1 LAAKYAKDTKSDFSD
16 AENSPQKAQEA
27 QKGSVGRPGGTEMS
41 GKHGHKPFEGHM
53 HDYLAHIKAVEEDL
67 EYYRAKRFE
76 PRIFYLLRRGGVTFY
91 DLLKV
96 RSTLK
101 RKDHFFKIAKPQGQ
115 NIEARVRYLEEWL
128 DEYVKGIALVS
139 ARTVEGMDMVTED
152 NRKERGD
159 YDDFFKIKKKEHQ
172 GNLEERMINVE
183 QDLNDYQELLE
194 VFVQALI
201 KRGWATREDLA
212 ERWKQLHEE
221 LPWAGGV
228 IVAKAWTDP
237 EFKQALLTTG
247 REALREMGVHQGKV
261 GKLVVVENTDIVHN
275 VIVCTLC
282 SCYPYDILG
291 DTPWW
296 YKHESYRTNI
306 VQNPRACVKEMFQ
319 LEIPTSKELQVW
331 DSTSDVR
338 YFVLPQRPEGTEGM
352 SEEELAKLVTVDS
365 LIGAGY
371 ALEPAAQKEAEKL
384 GATPEAPRVRPD

>member
-1 LAAKYAKDTKSDFSD
+1 
-16 AENSPQKAQEA
+16 
-27 QKGSVGRPGGTEMS
+27 MS

-53 HDYLAHIKAVEEDL
+53 HDYMAHIKAVEEDL

-76 PRIFYLLRRGGVTFY
+76 PRIIYLLRRGVVTFY
-91 DLLKV
+91 DLLHV
-96 RSTLK
+96 RGTLK
-101 RKDHFFKIAKPQGQ
+101 KKDHFFRFPKPQGD
-115 NIEARVRYLEEWL
+115 NLEARVRHLEEWL

-159 YDDFFKIKKKEHQ
+159 YDDFFKIKKKEHR
-172 GNLEERMINVE
+172 GNLEERMANLK
-183 QDLNDYQELLE
+183 QDLTDYSELLE

-201 KRGWATREDLA
+201 QRGWATRADL
-212 ERWKQLHEE
+212 EQRWAQLHEE
-221 LPWAGGV
+221 RPWAGGV
-228 IVAKAWTDP
+228 IVAKAWTDSA
-237 EFKQALLTTG
+237 FKQALLSTG

-261 GKLVVVENTDIVHN
+261 GKLVVVENTDRVHN

-296 YKHESYRTNI
+296 YKHESYRTRI
-306 VQNPRACVKEMFQ
+306 VQNPRACIKEMFQ
-319 LEIPTSKELQVW
+319 LEIPADKEVRVW

-338 YFVLPQRPEGTEGM
+338 YFVLPERPAGTDGM
-352 SEEELAKLVTVDS
+352 SEEELSRLVTVDS

-371 ALEPAAQKEAEKL
+371 ALEPEQLRQREAARVE
-384 GATPEAPRVRPD
+384 PESPRVRPD

>member
-1 LAAKYAKDTKSDFSD
+1 
-16 AENSPQKAQEA
+16 
-27 QKGSVGRPGGTEMS
+27 MS

-53 HDYLAHIKAVEEDL
+53 HDYMAHIKAVEEDL

-76 PRIFYLLRRGGVTFY
+76 PRIIYLLRRGVVTFY

-96 RSTLK
+96 RSSLK
-101 RKDHFFKIAKPQGQ
+101 KKDQFFKIAKPQGK
-115 NIEARVRYLEEWL
+115 NIEARVRHLEEWL

-139 ARTVEGMDMVTED
+139 ARAVEGMDMVTED

-159 YDDFFKIKKKEHQ
+159 YDDFFKIKKKEHH
-172 GNLEERMINVE
+172 GNVEERMASLK
-183 QDLNDYQELLE
+183 QDLTDYQELLE

-201 KRGWATREDLA
+201 MRGWATRADL
-212 ERWKQLHEE
+212 EQRWKQLHEE
-221 LPWAGGV
+221 RPWAGGV
-228 IVAKAWTDP
+228 IVARAWSDP
-237 EFKQALLTTG
+237 QFKQALLTTG

-261 GKLVVVENTDIVHN
+261 GKLVVVENTDKVHN

-306 VQNPRACVKEMFQ
+306 VKNPRQCVKEMFQ
-319 LEIPTSKELQVW
+319 LEIPAGKEVRVW

-338 YFVLPQRPEGTEGM
+338 YFVLPERPAGTEGM

-371 ALEPAAQKEAEKL
+371 ALEPAQQRAREAAHIE
-384 GATPEAPRVRPD
+384 PEMPRVRPD

>member
-1 LAAKYAKDTKSDFSD
+1 
-16 AENSPQKAQEA
+16 
-27 QKGSVGRPGGTEMS
+27 MS

-53 HDYLAHIKAVEEDL
+53 HDYLGHIKAVEEDL

-76 PRIFYLLRRGGVTFY
+76 PRIIYLLRRGVVTFY
-91 DLLKV
+91 DLLQV
-96 RSTLK
+96 RGTLK
-101 RKDHFFKIAKPQGQ
+101 KKDHFFKTPKAQGK
-115 NIEARVRYLEEWL
+115 NIEARVRHLEEWL

-159 YDDFFKIKKKEHQ
+159 YDDFFKIKKKEHH
-172 GNLEERMINVE
+172 GGLEERMVNL
-183 QDLNDYQELLE
+183 QKDLTDYQELLE

-201 KRGWATREDLA
+201 KRGWAERADL
-212 ERWKQLHEE
+212 ENRWKVLHEE
-221 LPWAGGV
+221 RPWAGGV
-228 IVAKAWTDP
+228 IVAKAWSDP
-237 EFKQALLTTG
+237 EFKHALLSTG

-261 GKLVVVENTDIVHN
+261 GKLVVVENTDKIHN

-296 YKHESYRTNI
+296 YKHESYRTRI
-306 VQNPRACVKEMFQ
+306 VQNPRACLQEMFG
-319 LEIPTSKELQVW
+319 LEVPVSKEVQVY

-338 YFVLPQRPEGTEGM
+338 YFVLPQRPAGTEGM
-352 SEEELAKLVTVDS
+352 SEGKLAKLVTVDS

-371 ALEPAAQKEAEKL
+371 ALEPAQLRERETAHVE
-384 GATPEAPRVRPD
+384 PEMPRVRPD

>member
-1 LAAKYAKDTKSDFSD
+1 
-16 AENSPQKAQEA
+16 
-27 QKGSVGRPGGTEMS
+27 MS
-41 GKHGHKPFEGHM
+41 GKHDHKPFEGHM
-53 HDYLAHIKAVEEDL
+53 HDFEAHIRAVEEDL

-76 PRIFYLLRRGGVTFY
+76 PRIIYLIRRGVVTFS
-91 DLLKV
+91 DLLKARV
-96 RSTLK
+96 ALK
-101 RKDHFFKIAKPQGQ
+101 RSNQFFRPKRPQGK

-139 ARTVEGMDMVTED
+139 ARAVEAMDMVTED

-159 YDDFFKIKKKEHQ
+159 YDDFFKIKKKEHH
-172 GNLEERMINVE
+172 GALEERMVNVE
-183 QDLNDYQELLE
+183 QDLKDYHELLE

-201 KRGWATREDLA
+201 TRGWSTREQLQQ
-212 ERWKQLHEE
+212 RWQQLHEE
-221 LPWAGGV
+221 RPWAGGV

-237 EFKQALLTTG
+237 AFKQALLSTG

-261 GKLVVVENTDIVHN
+261 GKLVVVENTNKVHN

-296 YKHESYRTNI
+296 YKHESYRTKI
-306 VQNPRACVKEMFQ
+306 VQNPRACVRDMFGLEVPAAKEV
-319 LEIPTSKELQVW
+319 QVY

-338 YFVLPQRPEGTEGM
+338 YFVLPQRPAGTEGM

-371 ALEPAAQKEAEKL
+371 PLEPSQQKEAEKL
-384 GATPEAPRVRPD
+384 GATPEDPRVRPD

>member
-1 LAAKYAKDTKSDFSD
+1 
-16 AENSPQKAQEA
+16 
-27 QKGSVGRPGGTEMS
+27 MS

-76 PRIFYLLRRGGVTFY
+76 PRIIYLLRRGVVTFY

-96 RSTLK
+96 RATLK
-101 RKDHFFKIAKPQGQ
+101 KKDHFFKIGRPQGK
-115 NIEARVRYLEEWL
+115 NIEARVRHLEEWL

-139 ARTVEGMDMVTED
+139 ARAVEGMDMVTED

-159 YDDFFKIKKKEHQ
+159 YDDFFRIKKKEHH
-172 GNLEERMINVE
+172 GALEERMANLE
-183 QDLNDYQELLE
+183 QDLADYQELLE

-201 KRGWATREDLA
+201 KRGWATRTDL
-212 ERWKQLHEE
+212 EQRWKQLHEE
-221 LPWAGGV
+221 RPWAGGV
-228 IVAKAWTDP
+228 IVAKAWNDP

-261 GKLVVVENTDIVHN
+261 GKLVVVENTDRVHN

-296 YKHESYRTNI
+296 YKHESYRTSI
-306 VQNPRACVKEMFQ
+306 VQNPRQCIKEMFR
-319 LEIPTSKELQVW
+319 LEIPPEKEVRVW

-338 YFVLPQRPEGTEGM
+338 YFVLPKRPAGTENM
-352 SEEELAKLVTVDS
+352 SEEELAALVTVDS

-371 ALEPAAQKEAEKL
+371 ALEPAQLREREAAHVE
-384 GATPEAPRVRPD
+384 PEMPRVRPD

>member
-1 LAAKYAKDTKSDFSD
+1 
-16 AENSPQKAQEA
+16 
-27 QKGSVGRPGGTEMS
+27 MS

-76 PRIFYLLRRGGVTFY
+76 PRIFYLLRRSVVTFY
-91 DLLKV
+91 DLLQV
-96 RSTLK
+96 RGALK
-101 RKDHFFKIAKPQGQ
+101 KKDHFFKTPKPQGK

-159 YDDFFKIKKKEHQ
+159 YDDFFKIKKKQHQ
-172 GNLEERMINVE
+172 GALEERMVNVE
-183 QDLNDYQELLE
+183 KDLTDYQELLE

-201 KRGWATREDLA
+201 KRGWAERADL
-212 ERWKQLHEE
+212 EQRWKQLHEE
-221 LPWAGGV
+221 RPWAGGV

-237 EFKQALLTTG
+237 EFKQALLSTG

-261 GKLVVVENTDIVHN
+261 GKLHVVENTGHVHN

-319 LEIPTSKELQVW
+319 LEILAAKELRVW

-338 YFVLPQRPEGTEGM
+338 YFVLPERPGGTEGM
-352 SEEELAKLVTVDS
+352 SEPELAKLVTVDS

-371 ALEPAAQKEAEKL
+371 ALEPSQLRARKAAQVE
-384 GATPEAPRVRPD
+384 PESPRVRPD

>member
-1 LAAKYAKDTKSDFSD
+1 
-16 AENSPQKAQEA
+16 
-27 QKGSVGRPGGTEMS
+27 MS
-41 GKHGHKPFEGHM
+41 GIHGHKPFEGHM
-53 HDYLAHIKAVEEDL
+53 HDYMAHIKAVEEDL

-76 PRIFYLLRRGGVTFY
+76 PRIIYLLRRGVVTFY

-96 RSTLK
+96 RSMLK
-101 RKDHFFKIAKPQGQ
+101 KKDHFFKTAKPQGN
-115 NIEARVRYLEEWL
+115 NIEAQVRHLEEWL

-139 ARTVEGMDMVTED
+139 ARTVEGLDMVTED

-159 YDDFFKIKKKEHQ
+159 YDDFFKIKKKEHH
-172 GNLEERMINVE
+172 GNLEERMANLK
-183 QDLNDYQELLE
+183 QDLTDYQELLE

-201 KRGWATREDLA
+201 KRGWATRADLA
-212 ERWKQLHEE
+212 QRWKQLHEE
-221 LPWAGGV
+221 RPWAGGV
-228 IVAKAWTDP
+228 IVAKAWSDP
-237 EFKQALLTTG
+237 EFKQALLATG

-261 GKLVVVENTDIVHN
+261 GKLVVVENTDKIHN

-306 VQNPRACVKEMFQ
+306 VQNPRTCVKEMFQ
-319 LEIPTSKELQVW
+319 LDIPVDKEVRVW

-338 YFVLPQRPEGTEGM
+338 YFVLPERPDGTEGM

-365 LIGAGY
+365 LIGADY
-371 ALEPAAQKEAEKL
+371 ALEPSQLRAREAAHVE
-384 GATPEAPRVRPD
+384 PEMPRVRPD

>member
-1 LAAKYAKDTKSDFSD
+1 
-16 AENSPQKAQEA
+16 
-27 QKGSVGRPGGTEMS
+27 MS

-53 HDYLAHIKAVEEDL
+53 HDYLGHIKAVEEDL

-76 PRIFYLLRRGGVTFY
+76 PRIIYLLRRGVVTFY
-91 DLLKV
+91 DLLQV
-96 RSTLK
+96 RGTLK
-101 RKDHFFKIAKPQGQ
+101 KKDHFFKTPKAQGK
-115 NIEARVRYLEEWL
+115 NIEARVRHLEEWL

-172 GNLEERMINVE
+172 GTLEERMVNL
-183 QDLNDYQELLE
+183 QKDLTDYQELLE

-201 KRGWATREDLA
+201 KRGWAERADL
-212 ERWKQLHEE
+212 ENRWEVLHEE
-221 LPWAGGV
+221 RPWAGGV
-228 IVAKAWTDP
+228 IVAKAWSDP
-237 EFKQALLTTG
+237 EFKHALLSTG
-247 REALREMGVHQGKV
+247 REALREMGVYQGKV
-261 GKLVVVENTDIVHN
+261 GKLVVVENTDKIHN

-296 YKHESYRTNI
+296 YKHESYRTRI
-306 VQNPRACVKEMFQ
+306 VQNPRACLQEMFG
-319 LEIPTSKELQVW
+319 LEVPVSKEVQVY

-338 YFVLPQRPEGTEGM
+338 YFVLPQRPAGTEGM
-352 SEEELAKLVTVDS
+352 SEGKLAKLVTVDS

-371 ALEPAAQKEAEKL
+371 ALEPAQLRERETAHVE
-384 GATPEAPRVRPD
+384 PEVPRLRPD

>member
-1 LAAKYAKDTKSDFSD
+1 
-16 AENSPQKAQEA
+16 
-27 QKGSVGRPGGTEMS
+27 MS
-41 GKHGHKPFEGHM
+41 GDHGHSHKPFEGHM
-53 HDYLAHIKAVEEDL
+53 HDFEAHIKAVEEDL

-76 PRIFYLLRRGGVTFY
+76 PRIFYLLRRNVVTFP
-91 DLLKV
+91 DLLKARV
-96 RSTLK
+96 DLK
-101 RKDHFFKIAKPQGQ
+101 RKNQFFKPRKPEGK

-139 ARTVEGMDMVTED
+139 ARAVEAMDMVTED

-159 YDDFFKIKKKEHQ
+159 YDDFFKIKKKEHH
-172 GNLEERMINVE
+172 GTLAERMRNLE
-183 QDLNDYQELLE
+183 QDLKDYQELLE

-201 KRGWATREDLA
+201 KRGWSTRA
-212 ERWKQLHEE
+212 ELEQRWKQLHEQR
-221 LPWAGGV
+221 PWAGGV

-237 EFKQALLTTG
+237 EFKHALLATG

-261 GKLVVVENTDIVHN
+261 GKLVVVENTDKVHN

-306 VQNPRACVKEMFQ
+306 VQNPRACIKDMFGLDIPAGKEV
-319 LEIPTSKELQVW
+319 QVY
-331 DSTSDVR
+331 DSTSDIR
-338 YFVLPQRPEGTEGM
+338 YFVLPQRPKGTEGM
-352 SEEELAKLVTVDS
+352 TNEELAKLVTVDS

-371 ALEPAAQKEAEKL
+371 ALGPNQLRESERDGFTA
-384 GATPEAPRVRPD
+384 EAPRVRPD

>member
-1 LAAKYAKDTKSDFSD
+1 
-16 AENSPQKAQEA
+16 
-27 QKGSVGRPGGTEMS
+27 MS

-53 HDYLAHIKAVEEDL
+53 HDFEAHIRAVEEDV

-76 PRIFYLLRRGGVTFY
+76 PRIIYLLRRGVVTFY
-91 DLLKV
+91 DLLKA
-96 RSTLK
+96 TAALK
-101 RKDHFFKIAKPQGQ
+101 PRDRFFKLKNPQGK

-139 ARTVEGMDMVTED
+139 ARAVEAMDMVTED

-159 YDDFFKIKKKEHQ
+159 YDDFFKIKKKEHH
-172 GNLEERMINVE
+172 GTLAERMANLE
-183 QDLNDYQELLE
+183 QDLKDYQELLE

-201 KRGWATREDLA
+201 KCGWSTRA
-212 ERWKQLHEE
+212 ELEQRWRQLHEE
-221 LPWAGGV
+221 RPWAGGV

-237 EFKQALLTTG
+237 AFKQSLLSTG

-261 GKLVVVENTDIVHN
+261 GKLVVVENTDKVHN

-296 YKHESYRTNI
+296 YKHESYRNKI
-306 VQNPRACVKEMFQ
+306 VQNPRRTLEEMFN
-319 LEIPTSKELQVW
+319 LKVSAGKEVQVY

-338 YFVLPQRPEGTEGM
+338 YFVLPQRPKGTEGM
-352 SEEELAKLVTVDS
+352 AEAELAKLVTVDS

-371 ALEPAAQKEAEKL
+371 ALEPVQQKAAAEL
-384 GATPEAPRVRPD
+384 GISAEAPRIRPD

>member
-1 LAAKYAKDTKSDFSD
+1 
-16 AENSPQKAQEA
+16 
-27 QKGSVGRPGGTEMS
+27 
-41 GKHGHKPFEGHM
+41 M
-53 HDYLAHIKAVEEDL
+53 HDFEAHIRAVEEDL

-76 PRIFYLLRRGGVTFY
+76 PRIIYLIRRGVVTFS
-91 DLLKV
+91 DLLKARV
-96 RSTLK
+96 ALK
-101 RKDHFFKIAKPQGQ
+101 RNNQFFKPRKPQGK

-139 ARTVEGMDMVTED
+139 ARAVEAMDMVTED

-159 YDDFFKIKKKEHQ
+159 YDDFFKIKKKEHH
-172 GNLEERMINVE
+172 GTLEERMVNVE
-183 QDLNDYQELLE
+183 QDLTDYQELLE

-201 KRGWATREDLA
+201 TRGWSTREQLQQ
-212 ERWKQLHEE
+212 RWQQLHEE
-221 LPWAGGV
+221 RPWAGGV

-237 EFKQALLTTG
+237 TFKQALLSTG

-261 GKLVVVENTDIVHN
+261 GKLVVVENTDKVHN

-296 YKHESYRTNI
+296 YKHESYRTKI
-306 VQNPRACVKEMFQ
+306 VQNPRACVRDMFG
-319 LEIPTSKELQVW
+319 LEVPASKEVQVY
-331 DSTSDVR
+331 DSTSDIR
-338 YFVLPQRPEGTEGM
+338 YFVLPQRPAGTEEM

-371 ALEPAAQKEAEKL
+371 ALEPSQQKESEKL
-384 GATPEAPRVRPD
+384 GGTPEAPRVRPD